1 MIKRESR
8 VLEKTKVLILINTCY
23 VLKIGREEEGLRGVL
38 LYARFLF
45 FLVILAG
52 ALERPSSQ
60 SKNLGKQIISKRAK
74 SDNPLSWWI

>member
-1 MIKRESR
+1 LKVE
-8 VLEKTKVLILINTCY
+8 EK
-23 VLKIGREEEGLRGVL
+23 EEGLRGVL
-38 LYARFLF
+38 LYACFLF
-45 FLVILAG
+45 YLVILAG